1 MKYMFSLF
9 NTEGGWED
17 ATPEDMKAEMDRWAA
32 FTKETIDAGAFV
44 AGDALQE
51 SSTATSVRIPD
62 APDSGAEALVTD
74 GPFAETKEQLGGYYV
89 LECKDLDEALSYAK
103 RIPLFGGTVEVRP
116 VMDFSEYGYED
127 PAAAQEG
134 ARS

>member
-9 NTEGGWED
+9 NTEGGWQD
-17 ATPEDMKAEMDRWAA
+17 ASPEDMKAEMDRWAD

-127 PAAAQEG
+127 LMASMED

>member
-1 MKYMFSLF
+1 MRYMFSLF
-9 NTEGGWED
+9 STEGGWED
-17 ATPEDMKAEMDRWAA
+17 ASPEDMKAVMDRWAD
-32 FTKETIDAGAFV
+32 FSQETMEAGVFV

-51 SSTATSVRIPD
+51 SSTATRVQIPG
-62 APDSGAEALVTD
+62 APDSGDEAVVTD

-89 LECKDLDEALSYAK
+89 LDCKDLDEALAYAK

-116 VMDFSEYGYED
+116 VMDYSQYGYEG
-127 PAAAQEG
+127 PAGTREA

>member
-9 NTEGGWED
+9 NTEGGWQD
-17 ATPEDMKAEMDRWAA
+17 ASPEDMKAEMDRWAD
-32 FTKETIDAGAFV
+32 FTKEAIAAGV
-44 AGDALQE
+44 YVSGDALQE

-62 APDSGAEALVTD
+62 APDAGGEPIVTD

-103 RIPLFGGTVEVRP
+103 KIPLFGGTVEVRP
-116 VMDFSEYGYED
+116 VMDFSEDGYED
-127 PAAAQEG
+127 LMTSMED

>member
-17 ATPEDMKAEMDRWAA
+17 ATPEDMKAEMDRWAD
-32 FTKETIDAGAFV
+32 FTKETIAAGV
-44 AGDALQE
+44 YVSGDALQE

-62 APDSGAEALVTD
+62 APDSGDEPIVTD

-89 LECKDLDEALSYAK
+89 FECKDLDEALAYAK

-127 PAAAQEG
+127 LTAAQEA

>member
-9 NTEGGWED
+9 GSEGGQED
-17 ATPEDMKAEMDRWAA
+17 TSPEEMKAMMDRWAA
-32 FTKETIDAGAFV
+32 FSQETIDAGAFV
-44 AGDALQE
+44 AGEALQE

-62 APDSGAEALVTD
+62 TPDSGAEPIVTD

-89 LECKDLDEALSYAK
+89 LECKDLDEALAYAK

-116 VMDFSEYGYED
+116 VMDLSEYGFED
-127 PAAAQEG
+127 QTAAMEAE
-134 ARS
+134 RS